1 MNKFSAPPKWNKYI
15 SGNFFEK
22 ALKSQDLLEFIKK
35 ADKDY
40 IYWSKFKY
48 LTPPPSFSIEEAWAF
63 LRFSRLTNQEHSS
76 ITGINKVPFRFNITK
91 IMNRKLSFID
101 SNMSGF
107 LVGEWRRPTISQK
120 NQLLISS
127 LSEEAIASSQIEG
140 ANTSRKIA
148 KEMILSERKPKT
160 RDEQMIINN
169 YQVMQRLMDWKDTR
183 LSKDMLLDIQKNI
196 TVRTL
201 ENENDSGRL
210 RMDEDGINVV
220 DRLSGEI
227 VFTPP
232 KEKEMQEGLEQ
243 LIIYA
248 NQEESED
255 NFTHPVIKASLL
267 HFWLAYL
274 HPFVDGNG
282 RTARALFYWYLLR
295 KNYWMFQYLSV
306 SRIIRKKKRKYENA
320 FLYSEL
326 DQNDLTYFLIY
337 IIEVIVEAYE
347 DFMSHYEKKLEKDAA
362 IEKIAH
368 KLREL
373 NERQVSLLQYL
384 NEHKDKTVDI
394 ATHRNK
400 WKIAYETAR
409 TDIQKLE
416 KKGYLTPIADSKKYE
431 YIPNTVAIRDLF
443 KG

>member
-1 MNKFSAPPKWNKYI
+1 MKKINAPPKWNSYV
-15 SGNFFEK
+15 SGTFFERSF
-22 ALKSQDLLEFIKK
+22 KSPELLEFIKRV
-35 ADKDY
+35 DKDY
-40 IYWSKFKY
+40 IYWNKFKY
-48 LTPPPSFSIEEAWAF
+48 LNPPAGFSIQEAWAF
-63 LRFSRLTNQEHSS
+63 LRFSRLTNQERAP
-76 ITGINKVPFRFNITK
+76 IIGINKMPFYFNITK
-91 IMNRKLSFID
+91 IMHRKLSFID

-107 LVGEWRRPTISQK
+107 LVGEWRRPTLPQK

-148 KEMILSERKPKT
+148 KEMLLSERKPRT

-183 LSKDMLLDIQKNI
+183 LSKDMLLDIQENI
-196 TVRTL
+196 TTKTL
-201 ENENDSGRL
+201 ENENDSGRF
-210 RMDEDGINVV
+210 RTDEDGIKVV
-220 DRLSGEI
+220 DRLSGEV

-232 KEKEMQEGLEQ
+232 RQKEMQEGLEQ

-248 NQEESED
+248 NQDESEES
-255 NFTHPVIKASLL
+255 FIHPVVKASLL

-306 SRIIRKKKRKYENA
+306 SRIIRKKKKRYENA

-326 DQNDLTYFLIY
+326 DQNDLTYFLIFILDA
-337 IIEVIVEAYE
+337 IIEAYE
-347 DFMSHYEKKLEKDAA
+347 DFISHYEKKLEKDAA
-362 IEKIAH
+362 IEKIVH
-368 KLREL
+368 KLKEF
-373 NERQVSLLQYL
+373 NERQIALLQYL
-384 NEHKDKTVDI
+384 NEHRDKTVDI
-394 ATHRNK
+394 ATHRNT

-409 TDIQKLE
+409 TDIQKLG
-416 KKGYLTPIADSKKYE
+416 KKGYLAPLADSKKYE

-443 KG
+443 KA